1 MNRFSELMSGQTL
14 LPIIQAETPQ
24 QGVSIAQA
32 MADAGLGLV
41 EVVLRTDA
49 SLEALKA
56 IKAAVPSLRVGAGTV
71 TNVDILQEAI
81 NAGSDFIVTPA
92 VSPSLLSELTRCKV
106 PVLPGVSNT
115 GDILMALEFGFEEQ
129 KLFPASLSGGAPFL
143 SAVSSVFQTARF
155 CPTGGVNPQNKM
167 DYLSLNNVFAVGGTW
182 VAKKEWVTSENWE
195 AITAACV
202 DALEA

>member
-1 MNRFSELMSGQTL
+1 
-14 LPIIQAETPQ
+14 
-24 QGVSIAQA
+24 
-32 MADAGLGLV
+32 
-41 EVVLRTDA
+41 
-49 SLEALKA
+49 
-56 IKAAVPSLRVGAGTV
+56 
-71 TNVDILQEAI
+71 
-81 NAGSDFIVTPA
+81 
-92 VSPSLLSELTRCKV
+92 
-106 PVLPGVSNT
+106 
-115 GDILMALEFGFEEQ
+115 MALEFGFEEQ